1 MRYPDYILKVLGA
14 VALIMAASSCV
25 KSDIEYE
32 TSARDI
38 SITPVTSTVTKSIPG
53 AITGTTFPQGETMGV
68 FAYRNAAAKPDEP
81 WAADAAVV
89 PYVYYKN
96 ADGSDLTD
104 GEGHPLN
111 NMAAEFG
118 YRADKG
124 AWGGIFSTLRADG
137 KTTDKVEQPHLW
149 PEEGSLIFAGI
160 SPYYKFQAVN
170 VDNQTVD
177 GTLKPLKEM
186 ATFDVATRTLEVKG
200 YTVGQYI
207 PMTAEQ
213 IADPEH
219 EYINRSQSDAMFFMP
234 QVKDG
239 KYVGV
244 NKLSAYPARF
254 YHALSLVE
262 FKVRA
267 EDDYDMDRIHIDR
280 ITLEEVYHTGDFTAR
295 VEDDGTV
302 SAKWDNLKG
311 QKNIHIFGDE
321 GGHEDGKDELLM
333 DMDLRSVAQ
342 LLIIPGPTHPIEVGC
357 HVYTMGR
364 YYDQT
369 FVVDPNTVG
378 ITEWEMGKRY
388 VYNLIIGLNK
398 IEFTPETYDWNDV
411 DGGGIASQ
419 QKIDNQ

>member
-68 FAYRNAAAKPDEP
+68 FAYHNAAAEPDKP

-124 AWGGIFSTLRADG
+124 AWGGIFSTLSADE
-137 KTTDKVEQPHLW
+137 KNTIKDEQPHIW
-149 PEEGSLIFAGI
+149 PETGSLIFAGI

-170 VDNQTVD
+170 VDHQIMD

-411 DGGGIASQ
+411 DGGGYS
-419 QKIDNQ
+419 KPTKD

>member
-1 MRYPDYILKVLGA
+1 MRYPYYILKVLGA

-25 KSDIEYE
+25 KSDVEYE
-32 TSARDI
+32 TFARDI
-38 SITPVTSTVTKSIPG
+38 SIAPVASAVTKSQPG
-53 AITGTTFPQGETMGV
+53 AITGTTYPQGETMGV
-68 FAYRNAAAKPDEP
+68 FAFHHPKAYPGEWP
-81 WAADAAVV
+81 ADLTSVV

-96 ADGSDLTD
+96 KDGSDPTD
-104 GEGHPLN
+104 AEGNALK

-118 YRADKG
+118 YRDSYG
-124 AWGGIFSTLRADG
+124 AWGGIFSTLIDG
-137 KTTDKVEQPHLW
+137 DKNTSKVDQPHLW

-170 VDNQTVD
+170 TEHQTMD

-186 ATFDVATRTLEVKG
+186 ATFDVATRTLEVKN
-200 YTVGQYI
+200 YSVGQYI
-207 PMTAEQ
+207 PMTADQ
-213 IADPEH
+213 IQNPDI
-219 EYINRSQSDAMFFMP
+219 EYVNTSQSDAMFFMP
-234 QVKDG
+234 QVQNG
-239 KYVGV
+239 HYVGV

-321 GGHEDGKDELLM
+321 GGHDGSAELLL

-342 LLIIPGPTHPIEVGC
+342 LLIIPGETHPITVGC
-357 HVYTMGR
+357 HVYTMGK
-364 YYDQT
+364 YYNQT
-369 FVVDPNTVG
+369 FVVEPDVVG
-378 ITEWEMGKRY
+378 IEKWEMGKRY
-388 VYNLIIGLNK
+388 VYNLIIGINK
-398 IEFTPETYDWNDV
+398 IEFSSETYDWNDV
-411 DGGGIASQ
+411 DGGGIATQ
-419 QKIDNQ
+419 QTIDNQ

>member
-1 MRYPDYILKVLGA
+1 MRYPYYILKVLGA

-32 TSARDI
+32 RSGGDI
-38 SITPVTSTVTKSIPG
+38 SIAPVASAVTKSQPG
-53 AITGTTFPQGETMGV
+53 AITGTTYPQGETMGV
-68 FAYRNAAAKPDEP
+68 FAYHNAAAEPDEP
-81 WAADAAVV
+81 WAAGATVE
-89 PYVYYKN
+89 PYVYYKK

-104 GEGHPLN
+104 GEGRPLK

-118 YRADKG
+118 YRTGKG
-124 AWGGIFSTLRADG
+124 AWGGIFSTLIDG
-137 KTTDKVEQPHLW
+137 GKNTSKEPQPHLW
-149 PEEGSLIFAGI
+149 PGEGSLIFAGI

-170 VDNQTVD
+170 TEHQTMD

-186 ATFDVATRTLEVKG
+186 ATFDVATRTLEVKN
-200 YTVGQYI
+200 YSVGQYI
-207 PMTAEQ
+207 PMTADQ
-213 IADPEH
+213 IQNPDI
-219 EYINRSQSDAMFFMP
+219 EYVNTSQSDAMFFMP
-234 QVKDG
+234 QVKEG
-239 KYVGV
+239 SYVGV
-244 NKLSAYPARF
+244 NKLNAYPARF

-280 ITLEEVYHTGDFTAR
+280 ITLKEVYHTGDFTAR

-321 GGHEDGKDELLM
+321 GGHDGSAELLL

-342 LLIIPGPTHPIEVGC
+342 LLIIPSPTHPITVGC
-357 HVYTMGR
+357 HVYTMGK
-364 YYDQT
+364 YYNQT
-369 FVVDPNTVG
+369 FVVDPGKVG
-378 ITEWEMGKRY
+378 ITKWEMGKRY

-411 DGGGIASQ
+411 DGGGYSKPA
-419 QKIDNQ
+419 KD

>member
-38 SITPVTSTVTKSIPG
+38 SITPVASTVTKSIPG
-53 AITGTTFPQGETMGV
+53 AITGTTYPQGETMGV
-68 FAYRNAAAKPDEP
+68 FAFHHPE
-81 WAADAAVV
+81 ADPGEWPADLTSVV

-104 GEGHPLN
+104 AEGNALK

-118 YRADKG
+118 YRDSYG
-124 AWGGIFSTLRADG
+124 AWGGIFSTLIDG
-137 KTTDKVEQPHLW
+137 GKKTSKVDQPHLW
-149 PEEGSLIFAGI
+149 PEKGSLIFAGI
-160 SPYYKFQAVN
+160 SPYYKFQALN
-170 VDNQTVD
+170 TEHQTMD

-186 ATFDVATRTLEVKG
+186 ATFDVATRTLEVKN
-200 YTVGQYI
+200 YSVGQYI
-207 PMTAEQ
+207 PMSAED
-213 IADPEH
+213 IRNPDI
-219 EYINRSQSDAMFFMP
+219 EYVNTSQSDAMFFMP
-234 QVKDG
+234 QVQNG
-239 KYVGV
+239 HYVGV

-321 GGHEDGKDELLM
+321 GGHDGSAELLL

-342 LLIIPGPTHPIEVGC
+342 LLIIPGPTHPITVGC
-357 HVYTMGR
+357 HVYTMGK
-364 YYDQT
+364 YYNQT

-378 ITEWEMGKRY
+378 ITKWEMGKRY

-411 DGGGIASQ
+411 DGGGYSKPA
-419 QKIDNQ
+419 KD

>member
-14 VALIMAASSCV
+14 VALIIAASSCV

-32 TSARDI
+32 TSARDL
-38 SITPVTSTVTKSIPG
+38 SINPVASTVTRSIPG

-68 FAYRNAAAKPDEP
+68 FAYHNAAAEPDKP
-81 WAADAAVV
+81 WAADAAVE

-104 GEGHPLN
+104 GVGNHLK

-118 YRADKG
+118 YRPDKG

-160 SPYYKFQAVN
+160 SPYYKFQVVN
-170 VDNQTVD
+170 VDHQIMD
-177 GTLKPLKEM
+177 GRLKPLKEM

-411 DGGGIASQ
+411 DGGGYSKLA
-419 QKIDNQ
+419 KD

>member
-25 KSDIEYE
+25 KSDIEYD

-38 SITPVTSTVTKSIPG
+38 SITPVASTVTRSIPG
-53 AITGTTFPQGETMGV
+53 AITGTTYPQGETMGV
-68 FAYRNAAAKPDEP
+68 FAYHNADAEPDEP
-81 WAADAAVV
+81 WTEGATIV

-104 GEGHPLN
+104 GEGSPLK

-118 YRADKG
+118 YRTGKG
-124 AWGGIFSTLRADG
+124 AWGGIFSTLSADG
-137 KTTDKVEQPHLW
+137 KTIDKDGQPHLW
-149 PEEGSLIFAGI
+149 PEQGSLIFAGI

-219 EYINRSQSDAMFFMP
+219 QYINTSQSDAMFFMP
-234 QVKDG
+234 QVKG
-239 KYVGV
+239 GSYVGV

-280 ITLEEVYHTGDFTAR
+280 ITLEEVYHSGDFTAR

-333 DMDLRSVAQ
+333 NMDLRSVAQ
-342 LLIIPGPTHPIEVGC
+342 LLIIPGPTHPITVGC
-357 HVYTMGR
+357 HVYTMGK
-364 YYDQT
+364 YYNQT
-369 FVVDPNTVG
+369 FVVDPGKVG

-411 DGGGIASQ
+411 DGGGYSKPA
-419 QKIDNQ
+419 KD

>member
-14 VALIMAASSCV
+14 AAVIMAAISCV
-25 KSDIEYE
+25 KSDVEYE
-32 TSARDI
+32 TSGRDI
-38 SITPVTSTVTKSIPG
+38 SITPVASTVTKSIPG
-53 AITGTTFPQGETMGV
+53 AITGTTYPQGETMGV
-68 FAYRNAAAKPDEP
+68 FAFHNPGAEPDEP
-81 WAADAAVV
+81 WTEGATVV

-96 ADGSDLTD
+96 LDGSDLTD
-104 GEGHPLN
+104 GEGRPLK

-118 YRADKG
+118 YRTGKG
-124 AWGGIFSTLRADG
+124 AWGGIFSTLSADG
-137 KTTDKVEQPHLW
+137 KSTSRQEPQQHHWPTD
-149 PEEGSLIFAGI
+149 GSLIFAGI
-160 SPYYKFQAVN
+160 SPYYKFQAVDVN
-170 VDNQTVD
+170 HETMD

-219 EYINRSQSDAMFFMP
+219 EYINTSQSDAMFFMP

-239 KYVGV
+239 SYVGV
-244 NKLSAYPARF
+244 NKLGAYPARF

-267 EDDYDMDRIHIDR
+267 EDDYDMDRVHIDR
-280 ITLEEVYHTGDFTAR
+280 ITLDQVYHTGDFSAR
-295 VEDDGTV
+295 VNDDGSI
-302 SAKWDNLKG
+302 SAGWTNLVG
-311 QKNIHIFGDE
+311 QEDIHIFGDE
-321 GGHEDGKDELLM
+321 GGHDGSAELLL

-342 LLIIPGPTHPIEVGC
+342 LLIIPGPTHPIKVGC
-357 HVYTMGR
+357 HVYTMGK
-364 YYDQT
+364 YYNQT
-369 FVVDPNTVG
+369 FVVDPKDVG
-378 ITEWEMGKRY
+378 ITKWEMGKRY

-411 DGGGIASQ
+411 DGGGYSKPAN
-419 QKIDNQ
+419 D